1 MICHVTTSDGT
12 SPDTREYV
20 AASSMVGL
28 ADHFEALATG
38 RDQVPRTPVRSTIR
52 DAVADPRELEYQ
64 DALVAGAGPLFHH
77 FLASVPGILEE
88 MARVGV
94 ALARLAAEWD
104 RPCTFYEADAFDGT
118 NGRTLATFGGG
129 RITTLTSSPNKANE
143 PWFHRNADPARS
155 RYFADSLFHLSRA
168 TLSERADL
176 APFRDGVEFLYETAA
191 FQFYGRDRA
200 AQIAHLADLLKPGG
214 LAFFLE
220 KLDHPDP
227 EEYER
232 RERVKDEVH
241 KALYFTPEEVERKRQ
256 QMLTRMV
263 RGQVEFDELVGALG
277 ERFAHVYLLWNG
289 TNFYE
294 FVASDDEGALSR
306 FLELSGTPHI
316 PDGFCFEEPVVR
328 RVGGSH
334 G

>member
-1 MICHVTTSDGT
+1 MGFHVTTSDGT
-12 SPDTREYV
+12 AREYV
-20 AASSMVGL
+20 AASAMVGL
-28 ADHFEALATG
+28 ADHFDALATG

-52 DAVADPRELEYQ
+52 DAIADPRELEYQ
-64 DALVAGAGPLFHH
+64 DAMVANAGPLFHH

-88 MARVGV
+88 MARVGI
-94 ALARLAAEWD
+94 ALTRLAAERD
-104 RPCTFYEADAFDGT
+104 RPATFYEADAFDGT
-118 NGRTLATFGGG
+118 NGRTLAAFADSK
-129 RITTLTSSPNKANE
+129 ITTLTSSPNKANE
-143 PWFHRNADPARS
+143 PWFHTHADPARS
-155 RYFADSLFHLSRA
+155 RYFADSLFHLSRT

-176 APFRDGVEFLYETAA
+176 APFRDGVDFLYETAA

-200 AQIAHLADLLKPGG
+200 TQIAHVADLLKPDG

-241 KALYFTPEEVERKRQ
+241 KALYFTPEEIERKRR
-256 QMLTRMV
+256 QMLSRMV

-294 FVASDDEGALSR
+294 FVASDDEDVLAR

-328 RVGGSH
+328 RVGGSR